1 MKKIFFAFALTLSI
15 SAGITQN
22 TATKKPGSQTAIS
35 IEVPNFANSATKQF
49 YDAYTS
55 YIKKAV
61 IAVRNKDEA
70 TFMKL
75 VLEGKALEQKFEYYM
90 SEKKSTPEDIRKK
103 QAWNKQAM
111 PYIQE
116 IIQSDYNKKLEKE

>member
-1 MKKIFFAFALTLSI
+1 MHFKTLDMKKIIFAFALTLFI
-15 SAGITQN
+15 SAGIAQN
-22 TATKKPGSQTAIS
+22 TATKKPGSQTVIS

-55 YIKKAV
+55 HTIKAV

-75 VLEGKALEQKFEYYM
+75 AAEGKVLEQKFEYFM
-90 SEKKSTPEDIRKK
+90 SEKKSTPEDIKK
-103 QAWNKQAM
+103 AGMEQAGNALHTG
-111 PYIQE
+111 
-116 IIQSDYNKKLEKE
+116 DH